1 MQEMGE
7 YAIVDTETGEEV
19 GEINSG
25 DIIISAHERQRR
37 ARMKKEREEHEINR
51 YRGKGERYIFVNTM
65 FDFSELSPSTV
76 TKLIYLSTY
85 AGYDNL
91 LVLNAKSKKE
101 IKRSDLPKILGVSKR
116 TSERFWNSVKAYYIR
131 EDEETGKL
139 WLNDEIFKRGKL
151 KSKTAIDYQQFYF
164 NGVRS
169 LYKHANGKNHNY
181 LGYLFQLIPFINREW
196 NVVCEN
202 PFETDLDNVQLV
214 TMKDFCAYIG
224 YKDTSSISKLKRIY
238 DALEFD
244 VNGKKQR
251 FCALTYTG
259 LDSGTARICINPE
272 VFYVGSNKGRVDVLK
287 LFYKE

>member
-1 MQEMGE
+1 M
-7 YAIVDTETGEEV
+7 
-19 GEINSG
+19 
-25 DIIISAHERQRR
+25 
-37 ARMKKEREEHEINR
+37 
-51 YRGKGERYIFVNTM
+51 
-65 FDFSELSPSTV
+65 
-76 TKLIYLSTY
+76 IYLSTY
-85 AGYDNL
+85 ADYDNL
-91 LVLNAKSKKE
+91 LILNAKSKKE

-169 LYKHANGKNHNY
+169 LYKSANGKNHNY

-202 PFETDLDNVQLV
+202 PFEADLDNVQLV

-224 YKDTSSISKLKRIY
+224 YKDTSSISKLKKIY

-287 LFYKE
+287 LFFKE

>member
-1 MQEMGE
+1 MGE

-25 DIIISAHERQRR
+25 DVIISVHERQRR

-51 YRGKGERYIFVNTM
+51 YRGKGERYIFVNTT
-65 FDFSELSPSTV
+65 FDFSDLSPSTV

-85 AGYDNL
+85 AAYDNL
-91 LVLNAKSKKE
+91 LILNAKSKKE

-169 LYKHANGKNHNY
+169 LYKSANGKNHNY

-202 PFETDLDNVQLV
+202 PFEADLDNVQLV
-214 TMKDFCAYIG
+214 TMKDFCDYIG
-224 YKDTSSISKLKRIY
+224 YKDTSSISKLKKIY
-238 DALEFD
+238 DDLE
-244 VNGKKQR
+244 
-251 FCALTYTG
+251 
-259 LDSGTARICINPE
+259 I
-272 VFYVGSNKGRVDVLK
+272 
-287 LFYKE
+287 

>member
-91 LVLNAKSKKE
+91 LVLNAK
-101 IKRSDLPKILGVSKR
+101 
-116 TSERFWNSVKAYYIR
+116 
-131 EDEETGKL
+131 
-139 WLNDEIFKRGKL
+139 
-151 KSKTAIDYQQFYF
+151 
-164 NGVRS
+164 
-169 LYKHANGKNHNY
+169 
-181 LGYLFQLIPFINREW
+181 
-196 NVVCEN
+196 
-202 PFETDLDNVQLV
+202 
-214 TMKDFCAYIG
+214 
-224 YKDTSSISKLKRIY
+224 
-238 DALEFD
+238 
-244 VNGKKQR
+244 
-251 FCALTYTG
+251 
-259 LDSGTARICINPE
+259 
-272 VFYVGSNKGRVDVLK
+272 
-287 LFYKE
+287 